1 MRECIILNLK
11 KYISIILCASL
22 IFVLFTSNA
31 ASGKNLKYLS
41 DTDGHWAEDYISELF
56 YMGILKGDA
65 GFANPD
71 KNITRGEFSALL
83 VRSVFDTEGEN
94 PKVYFDDV
102 KRGHMFFNE
111 ISKAKEEGLIVGKSE
126 NFFDVSGSLTREEA
140 VVIAARL
147 FKDEKAK
154 KAYSFTDIKA
164 DYAYKD
170 ELEKV
175 YALGIIEG
183 NPDGSFMPYKNITRS
198 EICKIIY
205 GILELYGETDNASKE
220 AAEDYF
226 YQTRSDNIIG
236 REAENEEYRQEIVN
250 YAKDNGYNVKKD
262 VSNVK
267 ISQIENAKNIAEYE
281 FNYDVNYSYLY
292 NGILQKEKSYLGKTT
307 VSLYKKSGVWYV
319 YNASERIYLNEKINM
334 TWEIYQNAPSYK
346 TDGVNV
352 VSPVWYE
359 LIGDDSYKKAYE
371 VYSDK
376 NLTLKLCD
384 KSDDGYLKYAKNN
397 GYDVWVSYRNDFNK
411 ENTAKFLSDAKAQD
425 KAIKILIGSVLNTGA
440 DGVNIDFENMTNKYD
455 FSNHVRKVSLA
466 CHALGLVASSDITR
480 YEKTS
485 LSWSMCYDR
494 DYISSFCDYVALMAY
509 DQYGAGS
516 RESGSAAYLWWV
528 EDSIKLTLNE
538 VENDKLILGVPFY
551 SRYWQ
556 EKDGKVVKTSALSMD
571 NAQKKAD
578 ENNAEIKLTADSGQQ
593 VAMWSGGE
601 YDYKIYLENAYSI
614 SKKAGLVKKYSLSG
628 IASWRRGLESFE
640 VWNVINETIN

>member
-1 MRECIILNLK
+1 MRESIILNLK
-11 KYISIILCASL
+11 KYISLILCASL

-31 ASGKNLKYLS
+31 ASGENLKYLS
-41 DTDGHWAEDYISELF
+41 DTDEHWAEDYISELF

-83 VRSVFDTEGEN
+83 VRSVFDTDGEN

-102 KRGHMFFNE
+102 KRGHMFFDE

-140 VVIAARL
+140 VVITARL

-226 YQTRSDNIIG
+226 YQNRSDNIIG
-236 REAENEEYRQEIVN
+236 REAENEEYRQDIVN
-250 YAKDNGYNVKKD
+250 YARDNGYDVKKD
-262 VSNVK
+262 VLNVK
-267 ISQIENAKNIAEYE
+267 ISQIKSTKNIAEYE
-281 FNYDVNYSYLY
+281 FNCDVNYSYFY
-292 NGILQKEKSYLGKTT
+292 NGTLQKEKSYLGKMT

-319 YNASERIYLNEKINM
+319 YNANERIYLDEKINM

-359 LIGDDSYKKAYE
+359 LISDGSYKKAYE

-384 KSDDGYLKYAKNN
+384 KSNDGYLKYAKDN

-411 ENTAKFLSDAKAQD
+411 ENTAKFLSDDKAQD

-556 EKDGKVVKTSALSMD
+556 EKDGKAVKTSALSMD

-593 VAMWSGGE
+593 VAVWSDGE

-614 SKKAGLVKKYSLSG
+614 SKKAELVKKYSLSG
-628 IASWRRGLESFE
+628 IASWRRGLENFE